1 MISANIAEK
10 DIEKHISKLKLLNKK
25 LENSVKDVSKGTNM
39 VMVRSFEK
47 EIQKINDSIKLIEE
61 TGLKNIVEVKVYV
74 YEVYNTVPG
83 DLEYAYQETA
93 RNFAEPAKILK
104 LKKIIDEISKEIEE
118 FWYLVNA

>member
-1 MISANIAEK
+1 MISAKIAEK
-10 DIEKHISKLKLLNKK
+10 DIKKHISKLKLLNKK
-25 LENSVKDVSKGTNM
+25 LENSIKDVSKGTTL
-39 VMVRSFEK
+39 VLVRSLEK
-47 EIQKINDSIKLIEE
+47 EMQKINDSIKLIEE

-83 DLEYAYQETA
+83 DLEEAYHETA